1 LCCGW
6 FLSGVKQTVQVIFKY
21 FFVFS
26 FFNLFEDDKS
36 ANNIKPWR
44 VFFFLFLKL
53 NNNSNKVK
61 KLVERDPPATYSL
74 PVAGCSTYIP
84 GKIHGVWQGGGPESF
99 RVNYFIL
106 FFVLCFFLC
115 VLGDKLYDMNHR
127 Y

>member
-1 LCCGW
+1 MLW

-44 VFFFLFLKL
+44 VCFFFFFLFLKL

-61 KLVERDPPATYSL
+61 KLVERDPAATYSL

-106 FFVLCFFLC
+106 CFVLCFFFFVC
-115 VLGDKLYDMNHR
+115 VCVGRQTL
-127 Y
+127 